1 MSLDLKLKGKRVLIT
16 GGARGLGK
24 AFCLEFAKQGANIAF
39 NYSKSEEAALETK
52 NEVLNLNVKCLSFKN
67 SVTDGSA
74 LLKMSKSITDEWGGI
89 DILINNAGVSQPL
102 PFALMEEEDWDA
114 VMNVNVKGMFLTTKA
129 VLRIMMKQKKGAI
142 INIGS
147 LAGTKMIEAPVHYYT
162 SKAAVKGFTES
173 LAKEISSYG
182 VRVICLAPGLLEDGV
197 ARNLPEYKMA
207 DYLKYCSL
215 GRIGTLDEVAKF
227 ACFLASDL
235 NSYMSGE
242 TILIDGGI

>member
-1 MSLDLKLKGKRVLIT
+1 MRLDLKLKGKRVLIT

-24 AFCLEFAKQGANIAF
+24 AFCLEFAKQGANVAF
-39 NYSKSEEAALETK
+39 NYSKSEEAAEETK
-52 NEVLNLNVKCLSFKN
+52 VEISKLNVKCLSFKN
-67 SVTDGSA
+67 SVTDSSA
-74 LLKMSKSITDEWGGI
+74 LQKMAKAITDEWGGI

-114 VMNVNVKGMFLTTKA
+114 VMNVNVKGIFLTTKA

-162 SKAAVKGFTES
+162 SKAAVKGFTEA

-197 ARNLPEYKMA
+197 ARNLPEYKMD

-215 GRIGTLDEVAKF
+215 GRIGTLEEVAKF

>member
-1 MSLDLKLKGKRVLIT
+1 MNFELKLRGKRILVT

-24 AFCLEFAKQGANIAF
+24 AICLEFAKQGANVAF
-39 NYSKSEEAALETK
+39 NFSKSDDAAEQTK
-52 NEVLNLNVKCLSFKN
+52 AEILKLNVKCLSFKN
-67 SVTDGSA
+67 SVSDSVA
-74 LLKMSKSITDEWGGI
+74 LQKMAKAITEEWGGV

-114 VMNVNVKGMFLTTKA
+114 VMNVNLKGVFLTTKA
-129 VLRIMMKQKKGAI
+129 ILRIMMKQKKGAI

-162 SKAAVKGFTES
+162 SKAAVKGFTEA

-182 VRVICLAPGLLEDGV
+182 VRVLCLAPGLLEDGV
-197 ARNLPEYKMA
+197 ARNLPDYKMA

-215 GRIGTLDEVAKF
+215 GRIGTLEEVAKF
-227 ACFLASDL
+227 ACFMASDL